1 MEQNAFEK
9 WYKGLVES
17 DLVNTTL
24 SNKEVAKKAWN
35 AAVIHTVN
43 SFPYISVS
51 MKLADAFI
59 EHAATIK
66 SNS

>member
-9 WYKGLVES
+9 WYKGLVNS
-17 DLVNTTL
+17 YLVNDTP
-24 SNKEVAKKAWN
+24 SNKELAKKAWD
-35 AAVIHTVN
+35 AAVLHTVN
-43 SFPYISVS
+43 SFPYITVS

>member
-1 MEQNAFEK
+1 MKQNAFEK
-9 WYKGLVES
+9 WYEGLVEF
-17 DLVNTTL
+17 DLVNDTP
-24 SNKEVAKKAWN
+24 SNKELAEKAWN
-35 AAVIHTVN
+35 AAVLHTVN

-51 MKLADAFI
+51 MKLADAFV